1 MPNGPPFRP
10 LRWHH
15 GPKKRNYAGMGA
27 PPQEERRGVRHRRAR
42 RVPNFASMNH
52 CRTARADCPNVSAQG
67 QGTCA
72 RLVVRTVAKR
82 VLLLTEEF
90 EIGEAICARSCRPD
104 GPEFGSDIWD
114 LHHFATSMAG
124 SFPECGLA
132 SAGAHLALRSA
143 QKLANLG
150 RSRERASRTSR
161 TINAR
166 AH

>member
-1 MPNGPPFRP
+1 M
-10 LRWHH
+10 
-15 GPKKRNYAGMGA
+15 
-27 PPQEERRGVRHRRAR
+27 
-42 RVPNFASMNH
+42 
-52 CRTARADCPNVSAQG
+52 ARADCPNVSAQG

-72 RLVVRTVAKR
+72 RLVVRTVAER
-82 VLLLTEEF
+82 VLLLIEEF

-104 GPEFGSDIWD
+104 GPEFGSGIWD

-132 SAGAHLALRSA
+132 FAGAHLALRSA

-150 RSRERASRTSR
+150 RSRERASRTSH
-161 TINAR
+161 TTNAR